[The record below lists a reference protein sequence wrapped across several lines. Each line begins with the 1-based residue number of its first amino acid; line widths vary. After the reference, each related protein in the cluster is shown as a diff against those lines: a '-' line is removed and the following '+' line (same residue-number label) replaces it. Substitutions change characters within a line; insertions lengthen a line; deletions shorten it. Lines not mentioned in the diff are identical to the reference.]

1 MEYESFFLKIKH
13 PSNFFFATNL
23 TNVIEIWQ
31 ISFKEIKILA
41 IKKLAEN
48 EIQVFYKKKYI
59 KHILPKTIWLPT

>member
-1 MEYESFFLKIKH
+1 
-13 PSNFFFATNL
+13 L

-48 EIQVFYKKKYI
+48 EIQVFYKNIYI

>member
-1 MEYESFFLKIKH
+1 MKVFFLKIKY

-48 EIQVFYKKKYI
+48 EIQVFYKKIYI

>member
-1 MEYESFFLKIKH
+1 
-13 PSNFFFATNL
+13 L

-48 EIQVFYKKKYI
+48 EIQVFYKKIYI